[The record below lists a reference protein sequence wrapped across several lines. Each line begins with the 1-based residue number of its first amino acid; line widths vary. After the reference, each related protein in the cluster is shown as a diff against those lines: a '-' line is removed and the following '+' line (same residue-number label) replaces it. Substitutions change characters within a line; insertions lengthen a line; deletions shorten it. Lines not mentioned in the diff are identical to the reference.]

1 MKNYSYP
8 YNFSIL
14 VILFSISCNSSSQ
27 NEDNTQLTLKGEI
40 DTDVTLSPH
49 CGFLSFGTVI
59 EFKIKKFSGLNY
71 TNEKIGVIFKCPE
84 LFKDGFFEVGKTYLI
99 KVTDKEPSPDQ
110 WLIPN
115 EDELKKYGLSK
126 RLWAIDAEKLD

>member
-1 MKNYSYP
+1 MKNYSVQYKLL
-8 YNFSIL
+8 I
-14 VILFSISCNSSSQ
+14 VVTLFSISCSSSAQ
-27 NEDNTQLTLKGEI
+27 NEENTQHTLEGEI
-40 DTDVTLSPH
+40 ETNVTLSPH

-71 TNEKIGVIFKCPE
+71 SNEKIGIIFKCPE

-99 KVTDKEPSPDQ
+99 KITDKEPSPDQ